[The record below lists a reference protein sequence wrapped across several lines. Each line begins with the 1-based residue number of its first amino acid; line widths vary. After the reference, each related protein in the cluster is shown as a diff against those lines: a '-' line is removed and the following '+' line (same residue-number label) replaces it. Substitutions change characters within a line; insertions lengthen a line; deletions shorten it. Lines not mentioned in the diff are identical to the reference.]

1 MSGKTERLEFRVTPE
16 FKKLYGEI
24 CKSLQCSQ
32 TRYFIER
39 SLSPDFV
46 HIEPGYE
53 KNNEAW
59 HLLNSMSNNMNQIAR
74 AMNQLVAFMKEE
86 NNIDMMLHE
95 DYKQMAENF
104 EYMRDEVKKLVL
116 MQRDQFSNLFQI
128 ANKRELLPCVQEYL
142 EKNDPDYMEVLSR
155 RVND

>member
-1 MSGKTERLEFRVTPE
+1 MKDHQLHFRVSKDFYE
-16 FKKLYGEI
+16 LYVNI
-24 CKSLQCSQ
+24 CKALNCSQ

-46 HIEPGYE
+46 YIEPGYE

-104 EYMRDEVKKLVL
+104 EYMRDEVKKLVH

-142 EKNDPDYMEVLSR
+142 EKNDPEYMEVLSR

>member
-1 MSGKTERLEFRVTPE
+1 MSTKTKRLEFRVTPE
-16 FKKLYGEI
+16 FKELYEEI
-24 CKSLQCSQ
+24 CNSLKCSK

-39 SLSPDFV
+39 SLSPEFIY
-46 HIEPGYE
+46 IEPGYE

-74 AMNQLVAFMKEE
+74 AMNQLVTFMKQE
-86 NNIDMMLHE
+86 NNIDMLLHE

-116 MQRDQFSNLFQI
+116 MQKDQFSNLFQI
-128 ANKRELLPCVQEYL
+128 ANKRELLPCVTEYL
-142 EKNDPDYMEVLSR
+142 EKNDPEYMEELSR